1 MNTGSSDPFEAV
13 RAMMHDTLDRM
24 GDGTQGYLDMLEKII
39 RAFPGANQEQIASLK
54 AYIGQR
60 AAANRE
66 FAQKLL
72 NAKDLAE
79 GYRIQVE
86 YFESQLTACAENA
99 TQVGASLAASFR
111 TFMPLSNYLAARIEP
126 TEIIARMP

>member
-1 MNTGSSDPFEAV
+1 MNTGPSDPFEAV

-24 GDGTQGYLDMLEKII
+24 GDASQGYLDMLEKII

-79 GYRIQVE
+79 AYRIQVE
-86 YFESQLTACAENA
+86 YFESQLMACAENA
-99 TQVGASLAASFR
+99 TPVGANLAASFR
-111 TFMPLSNYLAARIEP
+111 TFMPLSNYLAARIEQ